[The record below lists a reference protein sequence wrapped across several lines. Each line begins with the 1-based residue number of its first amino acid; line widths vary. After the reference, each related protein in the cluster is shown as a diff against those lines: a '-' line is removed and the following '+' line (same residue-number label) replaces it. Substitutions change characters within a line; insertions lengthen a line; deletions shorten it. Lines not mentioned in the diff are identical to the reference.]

1 MTILVKKSLISLHTI
16 SVLPEWRQWTEW
28 GQCTRTCGP
37 KGTRFRSRD
46 YIPGRHGAEHQ
57 RPEGSKQD
65 SQNCSAIA
73 GWPTCP
79 RPSKQGQWGEW
90 SQCTQT
96 CYPEGS
102 HVPMSERKRKC
113 IEPIY
118 SNDEDLN
125 TNLATCETLPEIKE
139 FRQCT
144 IPPCKGKNLVNFENM
159 HMLFFVATIMRCSTN
174 ECSHHDFILK
184 F

>member
-1 MTILVKKSLISLHTI
+1 
-16 SVLPEWRQWTEW
+16 
-28 GQCTRTCGP
+28 
-37 KGTRFRSRD
+37 
-46 YIPGRHGAEHQ
+46 
-57 RPEGSKQD
+57 
-65 SQNCSAIA
+65 
-73 GWPTCP
+73 
-79 RPSKQGQWGEW
+79 
-90 SQCTQT
+90 
-96 CYPEGS
+96 
-102 HVPMSERKRKC
+102 MSERKRKC

-144 IPPCKGKNLVNFENM
+144 IPPCKGTNLVNFENM